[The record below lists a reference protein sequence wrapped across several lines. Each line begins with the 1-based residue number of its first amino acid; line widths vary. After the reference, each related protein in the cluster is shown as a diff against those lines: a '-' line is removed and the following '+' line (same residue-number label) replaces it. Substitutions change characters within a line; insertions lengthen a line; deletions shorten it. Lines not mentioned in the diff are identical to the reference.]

1 MITKTFNM
9 YIILTQT
16 DISYANQS
24 SVAIQCNLI
33 NAPPLEKLPQAS
45 DVLEES
51 FCTETEPEETDL
63 DTFCSKTHHIIHSA
77 RHYLAFLQLH

>member
-1 MITKTFNM
+1 M
-9 YIILTQT
+9 YAILIEAQT
-16 DISYANQS
+16 DISYANHS

-33 NAPPLEKLPQAS
+33 NATPLEKLSQAS

-63 DTFCSKTHHIIHSA
+63 DTSFYSTQED
-77 RHYLAFLQLH
+77 YTTE